1 MNTLYD
7 RIPLTKWIPT
17 LVVSTVL
24 ATCLVSQLRAAE
36 RPAKPNVIIMMAD
49 DMGIGDTSAYL
60 GVRLAPNAEPIAKT
74 LRTPNLDSFAAE
86 GMLFTDAYAPASM
99 CSSTRYSLLTG
110 RFSHRSYLKQQGWLP
125 HGPNPPMIHREMST
139 LPGMLQSNGYRTAA
153 IGKHHVGMAFDDGHG
168 QAADEFDYHDVDFT
182 KPLLDGPTHHGFDE
196 FFGVPG
202 NMEDPLDTEPRV
214 FIRNDRWIFELDK
227 KSLTPPE
234 ARLRLL

>member
-1 MNTLYD
+1 MEYPTPQDSPRHEEFVSLYV
-7 RIPLTKWIPT
+7 RHEAALFSFVLTMVRHT
-17 LVVSTVL
+17 ADAEDVV
-24 ATCLVSQLRAAE
+24 QR
-36 RPAKPNVIIMMAD
+36 
-49 DMGIGDTSAYL
+49 
-60 GVRLAPNAEPIAKT
+60 
-74 LRTPNLDSFAAE
+74 
-86 GMLFTDAYAPASM
+86 ASM
-99 CSSTRYSLLTG
+99 TMWRCFNKFT
-110 RFSHRSYLKQQGWLP
+110 
-125 HGPNPPMIHREMST
+125 
-139 LPGMLQSNGYRTAA
+139 PGMLQSNGYSTAA
-153 IGKHHVGMAFDDGHG
+153 IGKYHVGMAFDDGHG